1 MKLFSRINII
11 IFLIL
16 AILIGCEITESDEL
30 LNQGIA
36 LLEEGEYDRAIADFK
51 LPMLTKANMT
61 KPSLISIKP

>member
-36 LLEEGEYDRAIADFK
+36 LLEEGEYDRAIADFN
-51 LPMLTKANMT
+51 KAIELKVSMIE
-61 KPSLISIKP
+61 PSPTLIRP